1 VDRSWRDV
9 VAVLAGSDAEMAETT
24 ADPEWPD
31 LVVAQL
37 SGSDAGW
44 YRMPGRDAQTAWRR
58 VAHAVG
64 DVRLM
69 QSLET
74 AGWEDLEEV
83 IDETTFIVPR
93 DPEGLMWAIGVA
105 SSDGDRRGYIEL
117 DISRDDRA
125 FDRVAFVEPLETRGP
140 ESLIAAL
147 AAFR

>member
-1 VDRSWRDV
+1 MRAGTGCLGGTPRLRGVGSPTRSV
-9 VAVLAGSDAEMAETT
+9 TFGLCT
-24 ADPEWPD
+24 
-31 LVVAQL
+31 
-37 SGSDAGW
+37 
-44 YRMPGRDAQTAWRR
+44 
-58 VAHAVG
+58 
-64 DVRLM
+64 
-69 QSLET
+69 LET

-83 IDETTFIVPR
+83 IDETPFIVAR